1 MRIAVVVST
10 FPPYRGGMGNLAAQQ
25 AAALARLGHQVDVFT
40 PIEGASRV
48 EEREGYTVHFLR
60 APLSIGNAAFLP
72 QLYTAVR
79 GADLIFL
86 HYPFLGGA
94 EAVALARRMRA
105 TGGRLAVYYHMDLVG
120 QPPRDSLFTMYTRLF
135 LPWIVKSADRL
146 IVSTFDY
153 AMTGT
158 LAGLWGR
165 TPADRLVELAPAVD
179 TDRFAPGSAS
189 VALRERL
196 KLDPN
201 LPLALFVGG
210 LDTAH
215 YFKGLEVLLRAVAH
229 VNRTATPLGL
239 VVVGEGDLRSRYE
252 AMAHTLGVV
261 EQVRFVGNALS
272 DELPDFYRLADFTV
286 LSSID
291 RSEAFGLV
299 VLEAMASGKAVVA
312 SRLPGV
318 RTVVEEGRT
327 GLLVEP
333 ANVQELAAALARLAA
348 DPAECSR
355 MGAVART
362 IALEQYALSG
372 LPARLDVVVRGI
384 MYTP

>member
-25 AAALARLGHQVDVFT
+25 AWALTRLGHRVEVLT

-48 EEREGYTVHFLR
+48 EERDGYAVRFLR

-72 QLYTAVR
+72 QLYAAVR
-79 GADLIFL
+79 GADLVLL

-94 EAVALARRMRA
+94 EAVALARRVRT
-105 TGGRLAVYYHMDLVG
+105 TGGRLGVYYHMDLVG
-120 QPPRDSLFTMYTRLF
+120 QPPRDSLFALYTRLF

-153 AMTGT
+153 AMTGA

-165 TPADRLVELAPAVD
+165 TPADRLVELPPAVD
-179 TDRFAPGSAS
+179 TDLFAPGAADA
-189 VALRERL
+189 ALREQL
-196 KLDPN
+196 KLDPQ

-229 VNRTATPLGL
+229 ASRTAAPLGL
-239 VVVGEGDLRSRYE
+239 VVVGDGDLRPRYE
-252 AMAHTLGVV
+252 AMAHTLGIV
-261 EQVRFVGNALS
+261 EQVRFVGSAAPERLAS
-272 DELPDFYRLADFTV
+272 YYRLADFTV
-286 LSSID
+286 LPSVD

-299 VLEAMASGKAVVA
+299 VLEAMASGKAVIA

-333 ANVQELAAALARLAA
+333 ANVQELAAALSRVAA
-348 DPAECSR
+348 DPAERVR
-355 MGAVART
+355 MGEAGRAVA
-362 IALEQYALSG
+362 EKQYALSG
-372 LPARLDVVVRGI
+372 LPERIAPVIRGI
-384 MYTP
+384 MYAP